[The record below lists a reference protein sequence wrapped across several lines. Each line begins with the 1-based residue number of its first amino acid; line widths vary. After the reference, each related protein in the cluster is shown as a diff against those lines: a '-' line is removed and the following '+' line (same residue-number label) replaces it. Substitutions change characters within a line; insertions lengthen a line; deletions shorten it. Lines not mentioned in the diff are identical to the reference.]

1 MRCGTIRAAATEED
15 LCAARRFA
23 QVEYINI
30 LKTDILVAG
39 NEVTTDKRTREEVT
53 TVEVTTNEVTGA
65 AVTGESVMWK
75 PASIS
80 LAATLFLFLLF

>member
-1 MRCGTIRAAATEED
+1 M
-15 LCAARRFA
+15 
-23 QVEYINI
+23 NI
-30 LKTDILVAG
+30 LKSDILVAG
-39 NEVTTDKRTREEVT
+39 NEVTTDKGTRD
-53 TVEVTTNEVTGA
+53 EVTGA

>member
-1 MRCGTIRAAATEED
+1 M
-15 LCAARRFA
+15 
-23 QVEYINI
+23 NI
-30 LKTDILVAG
+30 LKSDILVAG
-39 NEVTTDKRTREEVT
+39 NEVTTEKGTRD
-53 TVEVTTNEVTGA
+53 EVTGA